1 MMHTAVMQSHD
12 EFIANFADPLY
23 KTSDSREA
31 EILEHETYAE
41 KKQQKL
47 PSYKNMFS
55 ALPDRYPSF
64 SLR

>member
-1 MMHTAVMQSHD
+1 MMHIAAIQSVDESTA
-12 EFIANFADPLY
+12 NCADPLY

-31 EILEHETYAE
+31 GILEHETYAD

-55 ALPDRYPSF
+55 VLPDRYPSF

>member
-1 MMHTAVMQSHD
+1 MMHTAFTQSAD
-12 EFIANFADPLY
+12 ECIAKCADPLY

-31 EILEHETYAE
+31 EILERKTYAD